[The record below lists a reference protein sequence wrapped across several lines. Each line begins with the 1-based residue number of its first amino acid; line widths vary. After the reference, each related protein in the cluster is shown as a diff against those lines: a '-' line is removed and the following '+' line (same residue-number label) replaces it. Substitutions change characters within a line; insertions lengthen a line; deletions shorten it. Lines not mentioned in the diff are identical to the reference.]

1 MIENVAVALSR
12 KIEIGVLSEI
22 NDGVLIGG
30 RGIINL
36 QLVCVRQRVDDF
48 DRKVSRIAFFAI
60 FAQISQ
66 FHRRAIRDFQY
77 SRLPHNFVEAFDAAV
92 EVILA
97 VVDRQLVFDAVECE
111 AALSDAIAIA
121 TDNRTKVRTTLQV
134 SIEVVEAEHDV
145 VKLAVA
151 IRDLERGYNA
161 AVVDNPGF
169 DALAIS

>member
-60 FAQISQ
+60 LAQISQ

-77 SRLPHNFVEAFDAAV
+77 SRLPHNFVEAFEAAV

-97 VVDRQLVFDAVECE
+97 VVDRQLVCDAVECE
-111 AALSDAIAIA
+111 AAFGDAIAIA
-121 TDNRTKVRTTLQV
+121 TDNRANVRTTL
-134 SIEVVEAEHDV
+134 
-145 VKLAVA
+145 
-151 IRDLERGYNA
+151 
-161 AVVDNPGF
+161 
-169 DALAIS
+169 